1 MLLACSKN
9 AANVQEC
16 LLGFAIVLASDSKS
30 ANVQPAFGTFQI
42 RPSDCVVQGLCLWRL
57 ALIGIASPRT
67 FVLSV
72 RLLHAQLIPTALPLE
87 HLVTAMCST
96 GMPVFRF

>member
-16 LLGFAIVLASDSKS
+16 LLGFAIVLSSYTKS
-30 ANVQPAFGTFQI
+30 ASVQPAFGTFQM
-42 RPSDCVVQGLCLWRL
+42 RPSDCVLQGYCLWRL

-72 RLLHAQLIPTALPLE
+72 LCTHRPLL
-87 HLVTAMCST
+87 CSSQT
-96 GMPVFRF
+96 K